1 MSCQRCPMLFAM
13 VTSPLKQPPRLS
25 TAHRKLSKVRLRRC
39 TYLPNAV
46 AARGGLQVVL
56 RVPVAVE
63 DDHGVSRGQVD
74 THTPGLGRQQEDE
87 HVTRLVVEAIDGRLV
102 G

>member
-1 MSCQRCPMLFAM
+1 MYAE
-13 VTSPLKQPPRLS
+13 
-25 TAHRKLSKVRLRRC
+25 LSKVRLRRR
-39 TYLPNAV
+39 TNLPNAV
-46 AARGGLQVVL
+46 AARSGLQVVL

-74 THTPGLGRQQEDE
+74 AHTPGLGRQQEDE